1 MDFSNIAVALH
12 RIELFTAVDVGTLE
26 LYVTMSAL
34 LIVSFLIGVVA
45 VLGGVGGGVLFVPLV
60 SSLFPI
66 HVDFVRGAGLMVALV
81 GSVAA
86 APQLMRRRFSRLRI
100 SIPLAL
106 FGSIGSIAGARLG
119 LLVAADAVI
128 VVLGIFMLAVAAQT
142 AVQAYRNSDRRSQ
155 RNLDESS
162 RSQTE
167 VSTETGI
174 DGASGIAGA
183 EAGRDRLATISERI
197 AEAWDLHGV
206 YNDPADGRSVAW
218 RARRIV
224 PAMGLF
230 LLIGLIG
237 GMLGVG
243 AGWANVPVL
252 TGFIGLPV
260 KLAAATSGLIIIA
273 NSSSA
278 AWVYIGEGAVEP
290 LIVAPALLGMIG
302 GTRLGARFLGAARPQ
317 IVRVVVIAILTLAG
331 GRTLLGALL

>member
-1 MDFSNIAVALH
+1 VNFSGIAEALH
-12 RIELFTAVDVGTLE
+12 QIDALTAIDLGTLE
-26 LYVTMSAL
+26 LYVTMVAL

-45 VLGGVGGGVLFVPLV
+45 VLAGVGGGVLFVPLV

-86 APQLMRRRFSRLRI
+86 APRLMRRRFSRLRI

-106 FGSIGSIAGARLG
+106 FGSLGSIVGARLG
-119 LLVAADAVI
+119 LLVAAEAVVI
-128 VVLGIFMLAVAAQT
+128 VLGFFMLAVAAQT
-142 AVQAYRNSDRRSQ
+142 AVQAYRSSQ
-155 RNLDESS
+155 RSEA
-162 RSQTE
+162 TE
-167 VSTETGI
+167 DSTATG
-174 DGASGIAGA
+174 SGEDTAA
-183 EAGRDRLATISERI
+183 PVLGRRNTLSERLTD
-197 AEAWDLHGV
+197 AWGLYGV
-206 YNDPADGRSVAW
+206 YDDPAVGRSVAW
-218 RARRIV
+218 RAKRIV

-230 LLIGLIG
+230 LIIGVIG

-252 TGFIGLPV
+252 TGLIGLPV

-290 LIVAPALLGMIG
+290 LIVAPALIGMIG

-317 IVRVVVIAILTLAG
+317 IVRIAVIVILTIAG